1 MWIVMAALS
10 AVFAGLTSILGKC
23 GVKNAD
29 SDVVTAVR
37 TGVVF
42 VFSWIMVF
50 ISGTFTNLY
59 SISITSV
66 IFLVLSGLCTAVS
79 WLCYYKALS
88 LGNASKVAAVDK
100 SSTVLSILFA
110 IALFPSE
117 RNKIW
122 LKLLLL
128 TVIAIGTALM
138 TDIRKK
144 QSKENLKLLWFAIG
158 SAVFAALTSIL
169 AKIGI
174 KNVDSDLATALRTGV
189 VLIAAWLIVV
199 ARKKTDGLKDV
210 KGKTLLFVILSG
222 IATGASWLC
231 YYYAIQNGQV
241 SIVVPIDKLS
251 ILITVIFSVTVFK
264 EKLKPRAVVGLI
276 LLTASTLCMAIF
288 T

>member
-1 MWIVMAALS
+1 MWIIMASLS
-10 AVFAGLTSILGKC
+10 AVFAGVTSILGKC

-42 VFSWIMVF
+42 VFSWIMVL
-50 ISGTFTNLY
+50 ISNTFSDLY

-66 IFLVLSGLCTAVS
+66 IFLVLSGLSTAIS

-100 SSTVLSILFA
+100 SSTVLSVLFA
-110 IALFPSE
+110 IVLFPSE

-128 TVIAIGTALM
+128 TVIAVGTVLM
-138 TDIRKK
+138 TDVGKN
-144 QSKENLKLLWFAIG
+144 QSKENLKWLWFAIG

-174 KNVDSDLATALRTGV
+174 NDVDSNLATALRTGV

-199 ARKKTDGLKDV
+199 TRKKTDGLKDV

-222 IATGASWLC
+222 VTTGASWLC
-231 YYYAIQNGQV
+231 YYYAIKNGRV

-251 ILITVIFSVTVFK
+251 ILITVLFSVTVFK
-264 EKLKPRAVVGLI
+264 EKLKPKAIVGLI
-276 LLTASTLCMAIF
+276 LLTTSTLCMAIF